1 MIEDAKPWPDY
12 LPEFGREDLI
22 AIGVIALNYGELE
35 SALRNLFA
43 AATGMDPQHLAALFY
58 RMPNDKRKEALAQII
73 STTEITEKLKE
84 HAVF

>member
-35 SALRNLFA
+35 SGGAVEISVLVIFRLG
-43 AATGMDPQHLAALFY
+43 ATMELGRSGRTMID
-58 RMPNDKRKEALAQII
+58 RC
-73 STTEITEKLKE
+73 
-84 HAVF
+84 